1 MHVDQEVFQLRQR
14 VTRLERQ
21 VALLMERLGVEYEDE
36 VEDVLPEVLHALQ
49 RGRKIEAIRRYREAT
64 GATLRAAKTYV
75 ESLMQEE

>member
-1 MHVDQEVFQLRQR
+1 MHVEHEVFQLRQR

-36 VEDVLPEVLHALQ
+36 GEDVLPEVLHALQ
-49 RGRKIEAIRRYREAT
+49 RGRKIEAIRHYREAT